1 MSDLIMIEP
10 TREPLTDDVAA
21 LEIQLGGA
29 PRGLVVLLTG
39 QDTPEG
45 EVVEV
50 LNTLAAEGFEGLALT
65 SDAPESVELALARA
79 AVRGWHAEQIGVVGI
94 GAGATAA
101 LELARTRA
109 LGAVVSISPAPR
121 LDVVLDDPVLRTP
134 WLGLFGSEAGDLDAG
149 EISLLRTALESGSDV
164 FSRVVVYPG
173 VGADFHR
180 RSEDGVSFSAS
191 YDGWQRVVEWLL
203 ARVAGRLTPLA
214 LAWRE
219 RQAG

>member
-10 TREPLTDDVAA
+10 TRESLADDVMA

-39 QDTPEG
+39 PDTPDG

-50 LNTLAAEGFEGLALT
+50 LNTLAAEGFEGLALPA
-65 SDAPESVELALARA
+65 SPRAVDLALERA
-79 AVRGWHAEQIGVVGI
+79 HARGWDAEQTGVVGI
-94 GAGATAA
+94 GAGGTSA
-101 LELARTRA
+101 LELARTRT

-149 EISLLRTALESGSDV
+149 ELRRLRTALESGSDV